1 MKKLLLLIMAILF
14 CLTACMEKEERIV
27 YYVANILMISENGIH
42 EEISLT
48 SEETSAIL
56 AILNSDNWEDSSI
69 KTSIDYSFY
78 IGTES
83 LRYDIERGWFI
94 DGKND
99 RHLQLTEEQYNILF
113 SIVDSYYSP
122 VKIGM
127 TAAEIDAIEDFQHLV
142 YQDYV

>member
-1 MKKLLLLIMAILF
+1 MKKLLLLILAILF
-14 CLTACMEKEERIV
+14 CLTACGEKEERIV
-27 YYVANILMISENGIH
+27 YYAANILMISENGIH

-113 SIVDSYYSP
+113 SIVLL
-122 VKIGM
+122 I
-127 TAAEIDAIEDFQHLV
+127 A
-142 YQDYV
+142 